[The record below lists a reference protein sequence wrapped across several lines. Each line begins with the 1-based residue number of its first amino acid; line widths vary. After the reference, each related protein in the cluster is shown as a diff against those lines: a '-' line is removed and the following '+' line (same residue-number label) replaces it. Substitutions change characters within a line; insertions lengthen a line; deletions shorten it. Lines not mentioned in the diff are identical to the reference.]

1 MKSIIVDISN
11 FNEIGESIYGQLFIF
26 DVNGEDSYEG
36 EVFNITSNLVEVK
49 IPNKTSFETPWG
61 DGSDILICLWSGDNN
76 RLHTHN
82 YLNNLIIKNDNSKT
96 SEYIAVS
103 LFNKSEIGVEITKE
117 YTIKINETLN
127 EIQATSKVMYEFKG
141 KTIFPQ
147 RKYTV
152 EESTENGVVPFNGF
166 TGLKKGEYD
175 LNIRLV
181 FADGTQT
188 EPTNIKI
195 TVVGE
200 NEEQEF
206 ITLNQIKYQF
216 AYFSPIYSNAVKPMM
231 PIALYISK
239 NLIPQSVDVFI
250 NTQKTETINDFSTP
264 LKNINISTCNS
275 YQDNEIKLVFNCLDE
290 DGKQISFEDT
300 KTVFV
305 SEDINAVLGV
315 EYNSDT
321 GVYTINL
328 SSESGALQNI
338 TNILWRV
345 VFDSYVIQ
353 NVVNIA
359 GKDEHIKTD
368 IVYEELAGND
378 AISIDME
385 MKQIGKYTVETY
397 LIDAGGNT
405 KKLSTEITSVNAS
418 DDTGEYS
425 IGDKISF
432 SVISKSGA
440 VPVYKLYAVKQDGT
454 FEKIQVAGMNQL
466 FDNIYGTE
474 FTADL
479 NNCAYIAKIDK
490 AIKIFKVGDS
500 KNIVIAYSPNYS
512 ENTTL
517 NYVLK
522 SVDGDELEKGT
533 ATYGEEGLMYVV
545 LNPNNH
551 GILKIGNS
559 YKQV

>member
-1 MKSIIVDISN
+1 MKSVIVDISN

-26 DVNGEDSYEG
+26 DVNNKDNYEG
-36 EVFNITSNLVEVK
+36 DVFKVTSNITEIK
-49 IPNKTSFETPWG
+49 IPNKSSFETPWG
-61 DGSDILICLWSGDNN
+61 DDSDILICLWSGDSN
-76 RLHTHN
+76 RLHMHN
-82 YLNNLIIKNDNSKT
+82 YLNNLLIKNNNNKI
-96 SEYIAVS
+96 SEYITTS
-103 LFNKSEIGVEITKE
+103 LIEKSNIKVDIKKE

-127 EIQATSKVMYEFKG
+127 EIQVTPQVMYSFRDKI
-141 KTIFPQ
+141 IFPQ
-147 RKYTV
+147 RKYFV
-152 EESTENGVVPFNGF
+152 EELTENGVVPFDGF
-166 TGLKKGEYD
+166 TGLQKGEYD
-175 LNIRLV
+175 LNIRLL
-181 FADGTQT
+181 FSDDTLTDG
-188 EPTNIKI
+188 TNIKI
-195 TVVGE
+195 KVIGE
-200 NEEQEF
+200 KEEQEF

-239 NLIPQSVDVFI
+239 NLTPQSVDVFI
-250 NTQKTETINDFSTP
+250 NTQKTETIRDFATP

-275 YQDNEIKLVFNCLDE
+275 YQNNEIKLVFNCLDE
-290 DGKQISFEDT
+290 DGKQISFEDK
-300 KTVFV
+300 KTIFV
-305 SEDINAVLGV
+305 SENIDAALGV

-328 SSESGALQNI
+328 SSENETLQNI

-345 VFDSYVIQ
+345 IFDSYVIQ

-378 AISIDME
+378 AISIDVE
-385 MKQIGKYTVETY
+385 MKQIGKYVVEAY

-418 DDTGEYS
+418 DNTEEYS

-454 FEKIQVAGMNQL
+454 FEKIQVTGMNQL

-474 FTADL
+474 FTAEL
-479 NNCAYIAKIDK
+479 NDCVYVAKIDK

-500 KNIVIAYSPNYS
+500 KNIVIAYSPNYT

-522 SVDGDELEKGT
+522 SVDGDELESGT
-533 ATYGEEGLMYVV
+533 ATYGEEGLMYVI